1 MYWNKRIQA
10 AKLGYILLSVALCAL
25 GGVLIAVPD
34 FSAALLCRL
43 VGITMLLFGAVKII
57 GYCSKDLYRLAF
69 QYDLAFGILLI
80 ALGGIL
86 LFRPD
91 TMVQI
96 ICIIMGVCVLAD
108 ALLKIQISIDSKAFG
123 LEKWWLILVA
133 ALLTGVA
140 GFLLVLRPME
150 SARAVMILLGVTLI
164 TEGLLNLTTILTAVK
179 IIRRQ
184 CPEIIDTDIA
194 E

>member
-43 VGITMLLFGAVKII
+43 VGVTMLLFGTVKII

-86 LFRPD
+86 LFRQD

-133 ALLTGVA
+133 AILTGVA

-184 CPEIIDTDIA
+184 CPEIIDTDMA

>member
-43 VGITMLLFGAVKII
+43 VGVTMLLFGAVKII

-69 QYDLAFGILLI
+69 QFDLAFGILLI
-80 ALGGIL
+80 ALSVVILIRPENMMSFLCIVLGIA
-86 LFRPD
+86 
-91 TMVQI
+91 I
-96 ICIIMGVCVLAD
+96 LAD
-108 ALLKIQISIDSKAFG
+108 GLFKIQTALDARRFG
-123 LEKWWLILVA
+123 LRTWWLILSLA
-133 ALLTGVA
+133 IIAGVIGA
-140 GFLLVLRPME
+140 VLVFRPTE
-150 SARAVMILLGVTLI
+150 SARIVTMLLGMSLLA
-164 TEGLLNLTTILTAVK
+164 EGILNLCVALCAVK
-179 IIRRQ
+179 IIRHQ
-184 CPEIIDTDIA
+184 QPDVIEIDI